1 MKLLSPAGNFDSLK
15 TAVFNG
21 ADEIYLGI
29 NDFNARNNIDGF
41 NMENLK
47 RAVDFAHLFGVK
59 VDLAINILFNDT
71 ELQRALNIVVDAYN
85 FGVDGFIVQDLGLAS
100 LIHLHYPQVELH
112 ASTQMGIHNLEGVKF
127 LEKFGFKRVVLSRET
142 PIEEIKRI
150 RKNSNIEIEYF
161 VQGALCVSFSG
172 NCYLSSA
179 LFNASGNRGKCKQLC
194 RLPYTFEHNGK
205 KIKSGYLLSAK
216 DFNLINRLND
226 LTDAGVDVVKIEG
239 RARRPEYVGL
249 VTAEYRKAI
258 DGKKFNEDNIKLAF
272 NREYVNGYF
281 NGNGDIISEFNNHIG
296 IRIGKVLSVNFGKR
310 FNEVLISTNRE
321 LSPKSTLK
329 FFNSKNKE
337 INTVSVYDLRKKT
350 ENQYIF
356 TTTQKIVANLDVNL
370 LTDYDLEKNVIS
382 FTRRKSVK
390 IKIFANY
397 NQPIK
402 ALFEFDGEKYEVL
415 GSICLT
421 AKNQPLSKKQLNDNF
436 NKSEFF
442 YASLEICSLDNV
454 FITVKD
460 LNEFRRQVFDL
471 LYRVITEN
479 KKDKLNKI
487 NIIIENFGVELG
499 DYQFV
504 ENVDDN
510 FTAKNVVYSPEIYDI
525 KTINLFIEKCKR
537 EKVKAYLD
545 TPNFALKKDIELL
558 NEIIKETGVA
568 IVVNN
573 YYAFCFDTEI
583 IIGAGLNVFNSI
595 TAKVYNKPYI
605 FAENSSN
612 IKYKYPYMTF
622 RHCPLKS
629 HYGSTCDCCKF
640 DNGFTYLMDGGKEF
654 SLKRKKLSTCTFYLT
669 D

>member
-15 TAVFNG
+15 AAVFNG

-41 NMENLK
+41 NMQNLK
-47 RAVDFAHLFGVK
+47 SAVDFAHLFGVK
-59 VDLAINILFNDT
+59 VDLAINILFNDN
-71 ELQRALNIVVDAYN
+71 ELQKALNIVVDAYN
-85 FGVDGFIVQDLGLAS
+85 FGVDAFIVQDLGLAN

-127 LEKFGFKRVVLSRET
+127 IEKLGFKRVVLARET
-142 PIEEIKRI
+142 PLDEIIRI

-194 RLPYTFEHNGK
+194 RLPYTFEYKGK

-226 LTDAGVDVVKIEG
+226 LINAGVDVVKIEG

-249 VTAEYRKAI
+249 VTKEYRKAI
-258 DGKKFNEDNIKLAF
+258 DDKRFNEDNIRLAF
-272 NREYVNGYF
+272 NREYINGYF
-281 NGNGDIISEFNNHIG
+281 DGNGKIISDFNNHIG
-296 IRIGKVLSVNFGKR
+296 IRIGKVLSVNLGKR
-310 FNEVLISTNRE
+310 FNEVLISSNRE

-329 FFNSKNKE
+329 LFDNNKE
-337 INTVSVYDLRKKT
+337 SNTVSVFDLRKNG

-356 TTTQKIVANLDVNL
+356 TTTQRISTNLDVNL
-370 LTDYDLEKNVIS
+370 LTDYNLEKNVIS

-436 NKSEFF
+436 NKSEYFDV
-442 YASLEICSLDNV
+442 SLKFCALDNV
-454 FITVKD
+454 FISVKN
-460 LNEFRRQVFDL
+460 LNDFRRQVFDVF
-471 LYRVITEN
+471 YRVITEN
-479 KKDKLNKI
+479 KKEKLCVTDLMIDKFDA
-487 NIIIENFGVELG
+487 EFS

-510 FTAKNVVYSPEIYDI
+510 FTAKNVVYSPEIYDLRNI
-525 KTINLFIEKCKR
+525 KCFIDKCKSNN
-537 EKVKAYLD
+537 VKAYLD
-545 TPNFALKKDIELL
+545 TPNFALKEDIELL
-558 NEIIKETGVA
+558 SAIINKTGISIVA
-568 IVVNN
+568 NN
-573 YYAFCFDTEI
+573 YYAFCLDTEI
-583 IIGAGLNVFNSI
+583 IIGAGLNVFNSV
-595 TAKVYNKPYI
+595 TAKFYNRSYVL
-605 FAENSSN
+605 AENNFSAN
-612 IKYKYPYMTF
+612 YRYPYMTL
-622 RHCPLKS
+622 RHCPIKS
-629 HYGSTCDCCKF
+629 HCNSTCYSCKF
-640 DNGFTYLMDGGKEF
+640 DNGFTYSMDNGKKF